1 MVPPGTLT
9 FSNRATTKTITA
21 TKTTK
26 TTRKTMVPPGLTAV
40 MVDSELFLTLTFSNK
55 ATTKTTTTTTTATT
69 NDNNNNNNNNNKN
82 HLALLQSWLTLSW
95 SSHSHSPI
103 GQQQ

>member
-1 MVPPGTLT
+1 MVPPGTFT

-40 MVDSELFLTLTFSNK
+40 MVDSELVLTLTFSNR
-55 ATTKTTTTTTTATT
+55 AIC
-69 NDNNNNNNNNNKN
+69 DVLL
-82 HLALLQSWLTLSW
+82 LARALRVELAWCRV
-95 SSHSHSPI
+95 
-103 GQQQ
+103 